1 MSTIYSITD
10 RAARLLFYGLVLVA
24 PACGGGSAG
33 DPSPPPTPEPPAPQ
47 PPTGFVYQVPEDRG
61 DTWTVAHASAQGFD
75 VPALEAMMDDVQG
88 GGFDVIDSIAIA
100 RGGALVFDETIRTE
114 LADNDQDVNNTN
126 LAMHAQ
132 FSVSKSITS
141 LVVGIAIDEGHIAGV
156 EVPYLDLFPYTDYAN
171 WDERKSDI
179 TLQHVLAM
187 QLGLQW
193 NEWDPSYE
201 SADNQW
207 NRFYSNEHDFAKALL
222 DLPVV
227 ADPGTDF
234 AYNTAATV
242 SLGQAVEN
250 SVPLTLDD
258 FGIGELM
265 LPLGITEIEVTRTP
279 TGLANGGGGFFLLT
293 RDAAKFG
300 QLMLNGG
307 TWNGDRIVS
316 NAWISDSL
324 TPRTAITWDN
334 PGQWDWQVTGYGY
347 QWWLGFYDHEGSAVD
362 AYVAW
367 GFGGQWVVAIP
378 SLDLV
383 IAINSNGY
391 EGGDA
396 ALNQA
401 HALIRQ
407 HILPALIVES

>member
-1 MSTIYSITD
+1 MHTLLSITD
-10 RAARLLFYGLVLVA
+10 EVSRLLFYGAILVA
-24 PACGGGSAG
+24 PACGGGSTG
-33 DPSPPPTPEPPAPQ
+33 DSGSPMPPQPPAPQ

-61 DTWTVAHASAQGFD
+61 DSWTVAHASAQGFD
-75 VPALEAMMDDVQG
+75 VPALEAMMDDVLD
-88 GGFDVIDSIAIA
+88 GGFDVVDSIAIA
-100 RGGALVFDETIRTE
+100 RGGTLVFDETIRTE

-156 EVPYLDLFPYTDYAN
+156 EVPYLDLFSYTDYAN
-171 WDERKSDI
+171 WDERKNDI
-179 TLQHVLAM
+179 TLQHVLTM

-193 NEWDPSYE
+193 DEWDPPYTSP
-201 SADNQW
+201 DNQW
-207 NRFYSNEHDFAKALL
+207 NRFYFNEHDFAKALL

-227 ADPGTDF
+227 ADPGTEF

-279 TGLANGGGGFFLLT
+279 TGLANGGGGFFLRT

-300 QLMLNGG
+300 QLLLNDGA
-307 TWNGDRIVS
+307 WNGDRIVS
-316 NAWISDSL
+316 SAWVSESL

-334 PGQWDWQVTGYGY
+334 PEQWDWQVTGYGY
-347 QWWLGFYDHEGSAVD
+347 QWWFGFYEHEGNAVD
-362 AYVAW
+362 SYVAW
-367 GFGGQWVVAIP
+367 GFGGQWVVTIP

-391 EGGDA
+391 EGGNA

-407 HILPALIVES
+407 HILPALQ

>member
-1 MSTIYSITD
+1 MRTKLSITD
-10 RAARLLFYGLVLVA
+10 RAARLLFYGAILVA
-24 PACGGGSAG
+24 PACGSGSAG
-33 DPSPPPTPEPPAPQ
+33 DASPPPTPQ
-47 PPTGFVYQVPEDRG
+47 PPTGFVYEAPEDRG
-61 DTWTVAHASAQGFD
+61 DSWAVAHASTQGLD
-75 VPALEAMMDDVQG
+75 VPALEAMMDEVRDG
-88 GGFDVIDSIAIA
+88 SFDVIDSIAIA

-114 LADNDQDVNNTN
+114 LADNDQDVSNTN

-156 EVPYLDLFPYTDYAN
+156 QVPYLDLFPYAGYAN
-171 WDERKSDI
+171 WDERKNDI

-193 NEWDPSYE
+193 NEWDPPYTSP
-201 SADNQW
+201 DNQW
-207 NRFYSNEHDFAKALL
+207 NRFYFNEHDFAKALL
-222 DLPVV
+222 DLPVD
-227 ADPGTDF
+227 ADPGTEF

-250 SVPLTLDD
+250 SVPLSLDE

-279 TGLANGGGGFFLLT
+279 TNLANGGGGFFMGT
-293 RDAAKFG
+293 RDVAKFG
-300 QLMLNGG
+300 QLLLNDG
-307 TWNGDRIVS
+307 TWNGELIVS
-316 NAWISDSL
+316 SAWLSDSL

-334 PGQWDWQVTGYGY
+334 PEQWDWQVTGYGY
-347 QWWLGFYDHEGSAVD
+347 QWWTGHYDLDGELVD
-362 AYVAW
+362 TIVAW
-367 GFGGQWVVAIP
+367 GFGGQWVVAMP

-383 IAINSNGY
+383 VAINSNGY
-391 EGGDA
+391 DGGDA

-401 HALIRQ
+401 HALVRQ
-407 HILPALIVES
+407 HILPALQ